1 MFLSSQLTIKQYKGG
16 RIHML
21 EIKNISK
28 KIEDKSI
35 VNALHIKIEAGQNVA
50 LIGPNGAGK
59 TTTMKMIMGLIT
71 SDSDDITMAGLSK
84 QKNNR
89 AYLQLL
95 GYVPDEPFV
104 YEKLKGS
111 EFFSFTAD
119 LWDKNLYNNNRHTF
133 EETIQELEMGD
144 YLEEPIH
151 TYSLGMKKKL
161 SLLIALIHQPRILI
175 MDEPLNGLDPMTVYT
190 IKNYINAYIEKG
202 NSVLMSTHMMDV
214 AESFC
219 SHIAVIKKGN
229 LLIHQS
235 IKDMQ
240 KNQSKTLEEYFIQ
253 LVREEEL

>member
-1 MFLSSQLTIKQYKGG
+1 MFLSSQSTIKQYKGG

-71 SDSDDITMAGLSK
+71 SDSGDITMAGLSK

-95 GYVPDEPFV
+95 GYVPDEPFF
-104 YEKLKGS
+104 YEELKGS
-111 EFFSFTAD
+111 EFLRFTAD
-119 LWDKNLYNNNRHTF
+119 LWDKNIYNNNRHLF
-133 EETIQELEMGD
+133 EETIQKLVMGD
-144 YLEEPIH
+144 FLEEPIH
-151 TYSLGMKKKL
+151 TYSLGMKQKQ
-161 SLLIALIHQPRILI
+161 SLLIALLHQPRLLI

-190 IKNYINAYIEKG
+190 IKDYINDYIKKG

-219 SHIAVIKKGN
+219 SHIRSEEHTSELQSRGHLVCRLLLEKK
-229 LLIHQS
+229 
-235 IKDMQ
+235 K
-240 KNQSKTLEEYFIQ
+240 KK
-253 LVREEEL
+253 

>member
-1 MFLSSQLTIKQYKGG
+1 MFLSSQSTIKQYKGG
-16 RIHML
+16 SIHML

-71 SDSDDITMAGLSK
+71 SDSGDITMAGLSK

-95 GYVPDEPFV
+95 GYVPDEPFF
-104 YEKLKGS
+104 YEELKGS
-111 EFFSFTAD
+111 EFLRFTAD

-190 IKNYINAYIEKG
+190 IKNYINAYI
-202 NSVLMSTHMMDV
+202 
-214 AESFC
+214 
-219 SHIAVIKKGN
+219 KKGN
-229 LLIHQS
+229 PFLFSTHIIDIPESYSSLFAAIRKG
-235 IKDMQ
+235 IF
-240 KNQSKTLEEYFIQ
+240 LF
-253 LVREEEL
+253 L